1 MLLECLLLNVGF
13 AKKNIQRFSLKSKG
27 DFPDISIHHAVFRFR
42 LTYFEG

>member
-1 MLLECLLLNVGF
+1 MLLECLLLNVGV
-13 AKKNIQRFSLKSKG
+13 AKKKHSTILSKG